1 MSDAGRDILEQ
12 SNKVEQEPIILPSPS
27 KRREQVRRTLVRI
40 PLHFVILLV
49 LAIWLVPS
57 LGLLV
62 SSFRTAPA
70 INASGWWTALV
81 PPYRF
86 TFQNYIH
93 VLTQANISTAF
104 LNSLTIAI
112 PATIMPILIAAFA
125 GYTLAWLNFP
135 GRTVVF
141 LIVVALLVVPI
152 QMTLIPILRAYN
164 KVHLSGTFPG
174 VWLAHTAY
182 GMPFAVYLLRNYIG
196 ELPGSLFEVAR
207 IDGADNFTIFY
218 RLVLPLSI
226 PAIASLSIFQ
236 FMWAW
241 NDLLVALVYLGGS
254 PNVAPLTVAISNLVT
269 SRGQGWEY
277 LTSAAFISV
286 LLPLI
291 VFFSMQ
297 RYFIRGILAGS
308 VKG

>member
-12 SNKVEQEPIILPSPS
+12 SNNVEQEPIILPPS
-27 KRREQVRRTLVRI
+27 SRRKEKVRQTLVRI

-57 LGLLV
+57 VGLLV
-62 SSFRTAPA
+62 SSFRTAPD

-196 ELPGSLFEVAR
+196 ELPGSLLEVAR

-218 RLVLPLSI
+218 RLILPLSI

-269 SRGQGWEY
+269 SRGRGWEY
-277 LTSAAFISV
+277 LTAAAFISV
-286 LLPLI
+286 MLPFI